1 MKYTFKENG
10 IRVSFEATMPMEHE
24 QEKFDHLLNIIK
36 RKARSEYANN
46 SSIIVSLSKH
56 DFDNSENVISKCDFT
71 FQQSFLNYS
80 KLLFVF

>member
-36 RKARSEYANN
+36 RKARSEYVN
-46 SSIIVSLSKH
+46 LSE
-56 DFDNSENVISKCDFT
+56 F
-71 FQQSFLNYS
+71 FLP
-80 KLLFVF
+80 